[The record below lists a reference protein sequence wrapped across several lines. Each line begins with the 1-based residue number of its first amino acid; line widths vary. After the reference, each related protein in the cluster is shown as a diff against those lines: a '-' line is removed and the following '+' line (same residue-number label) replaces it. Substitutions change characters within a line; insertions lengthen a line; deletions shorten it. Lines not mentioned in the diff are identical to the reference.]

1 MYGSSAVHDEMFD
14 PSINCLSKNLWTL
27 KSSSCQ
33 TAEHIMPARPMNN
46 LIQPKSNNA
55 HGKFDKRKHT

>member
-1 MYGSSAVHDEMFD
+1 MYVSSAVHDEMFD

-46 LIQPKSNNA
+46 LIHPKSNNA
-55 HGKFDKRKHT
+55 QKKTHKMGF